1 MIFKINMSQTMYNAN
16 KLHAN
21 IIPLYHIHRDS
32 ASSNHAILNSER
44 RWKRFIPTNFI
55 YVFFTFNTLYN
66 VDWEQSLRIGRK
78 WIILNNREDIYEFDK
93 IEQYINFCC
102 KDEEFLKIYKDFF
115 RKYVTH
121 RYSSGQIL
129 SELHQIQV
137 DKPFSNGRIWNEDII
152 THFLNVCHNFLE
164 NDIFDKHFIK
174 GVARFVY
181 YIRCNLFHGVKTMDM
196 LNEPAQQIRLEI
208 YTLFIIAINQM
219 VFSYIEYLNGCDIN
233 KSFSALIDV
242 LKWKNCEL

>member
-1 MIFKINMSQTMYNAN
+1 MSQTMYNAN
-16 KLHAN
+16 KLYAN

-102 KDEEFLKIYKDFF
+102 KDKEFLKIYKDFF